1 MTKVER
7 LKHKYYPDQSRNG
20 TLIFYDWIRQH
31 VRPHHIVLNVG
42 AGPTADSKI
51 RSLEVKLKSDRSRY

>member
-51 RSLEVKLKSDRSRY
+51 RSLRGEVKT

>member
-7 LKHKYYPDQSRNG
+7 LKHKYYPDESRNG
-20 TLIFYDWIRQH
+20 TLIFYDRIRQH
-31 VRPHHIVLNVG
+31 MQPHHIVLNVG

-51 RSLEVKLKSDRSRY
+51 RSLRGEVKK